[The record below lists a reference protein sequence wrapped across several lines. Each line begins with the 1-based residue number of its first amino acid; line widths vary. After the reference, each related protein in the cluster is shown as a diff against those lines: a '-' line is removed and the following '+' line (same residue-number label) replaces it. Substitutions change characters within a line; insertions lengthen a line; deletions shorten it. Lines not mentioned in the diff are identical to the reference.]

1 MARAGQRWFGFRE
14 LHKHLIHAI
23 ERFLEDDMMTYAAA
37 IAFQMFF
44 SLFAF
49 VIFLIALLGFFQ
61 IPSFFDQLVEQAETV
76 LPGQAAWI
84 VERVA
89 GQMHEQS
96 SKWLLFFGIIAT
108 LWSASSGVRALMHAL
123 NTAYHVEPRPT
134 WKRYPLSI
142 FYTVVLTVM
151 IIVAVG
157 SVLIEPQAIGWIAD
171 QVGVGTQIGAST
183 IFVVLWTWLRFPV
196 ALLLV
201 MVIVA
206 LIYYLLPN
214 ADEPF
219 RLITLGTVLAAI
231 VWVAAS
237 LGFAYFVSNF
247 VFYSATYGPLGAVL
261 ALQIYFFISASV
273 LLFGAEVN
281 VEIYDQLV
289 EDVDERKM
297 TPEASQAGE

>member
-1 MARAGQRWFGFRE
+1 MARAEQRWFGFRE
-14 LHKHLIHAI
+14 LHKHLINGI
-23 ERFLEDDMMTYAAA
+23 ERFLEDDMLTYAAA

-49 VIFLIALLGFFQ
+49 VIFLIALLGFLQ
-61 IPSFFDQLVEQAETV
+61 IPSLFDQLVEQAQTV
-76 LPGQAAWI
+76 LPGHAAWI
-84 VERVA
+84 VEQVT
-89 GQMHEQS
+89 GQIHEQS
-96 SKWLLFFGIIAT
+96 SKWVLFFGIIAA

-123 NTAYHVEPRPT
+123 NTAYHIESRST

-142 FYTVVLTVM
+142 FYTIILALM

-157 SVLIEPQAIGWIAD
+157 SMLIDPQVIGWIAD
-171 QVGVGTQIGAST
+171 QVGVGTQIGTST
-183 IFVVLWTWLRFPV
+183 MFVALWSWLRFPV
-196 ALLLV
+196 ALLL
-201 MVIVA
+201 MMIFVA
-206 LIYYLLPN
+206 LTYYLLPN

-247 VFYSATYGPLGAVL
+247 VFYSATYGTLGAVL
-261 ALQIYFFISASV
+261 ALQIYLFISAAV

-289 EDVDERKM
+289 EDVDERK
-297 TPEASQAGE
+297 EAQEV

>member
-1 MARAGQRWFGFRE
+1 MARAGQRWVGFRQ
-14 LHKHLIHAI
+14 LHKHLINAI
-23 ERFLEDDMMTYAAA
+23 ERFVEDDMMTYAAA

-49 VIFLIALLGFFQ
+49 VIFLIALLGFFH
-61 IPSFFDQLVEQAETV
+61 IPGFFNRLLEQAQTV

-84 VERVA
+84 VEQVT
-89 GQMHEQS
+89 GQMPEQS
-96 SKWLLFFGIIAT
+96 SKWLLFFGIIAA
-108 LWSASSGVRALMHAL
+108 LWAASSGVRALMHAL

-142 FYTVVLTVM
+142 FYAIVLAVL
-151 IIVAVG
+151 IIVVVG
-157 SVLIEPQAIGWIAD
+157 SVLIDPQVMGRVAD

-183 IFVVLWTWLRFPV
+183 IVVALWTWLRVPV
-196 ALLLV
+196 ALLLL
-201 MVIVA
+201 MVVVA

-214 ADEPF
+214 ADEPL
-219 RLITLGTVLAAI
+219 RLITLGTALAAI
-231 VWVAAS
+231 VWVATS
-237 LGFAYFVSNF
+237 LGFAYYVSNF

-289 EDVDERKM
+289 KDVDERKK
-297 TPEASQAGE
+297 PQEASQAGE

>member
-1 MARAGQRWFGFRE
+1 MATVGQRWFGFRE
-14 LHKHLIHAI
+14 LHKHLINAI
-23 ERFLEDDMMTYAAA
+23 ERFVEDDMMTYAAA

-49 VIFLIALLGFFQ
+49 VIFFIALLGFLQ

-76 LPGQAAWI
+76 LPGHAAWI
-84 VERVA
+84 VEQVT
-89 GQMHEQS
+89 GQIHEQS
-96 SKWLLFFGIIAT
+96 SKWVLFFGIVAA
-108 LWSASSGVRALMHAL
+108 LWSASSGVRALMYAL

-142 FYTVVLTVM
+142 FYTIVLTVM

-157 SVLIEPQAIGWIAD
+157 PMFVNPQVIGWIAD
-171 QVGVGTQIGAST
+171 QVDVGTQIGAST
-183 IFVVLWTWLRFPV
+183 MFVALWSWLRFPV
-196 ALLLV
+196 AVMLL
-201 MVIVA
+201 MVVVT

-231 VWVAAS
+231 VWVATS

-247 VFYSATYGPLGAVL
+247 VFYSATYGTLGAVL
-261 ALQIYFFISASV
+261 ALQIYFFMSACV

-289 EDVDERKM
+289 EDMDEEKKAQ
-297 TPEASQAGE
+297 EASQADE

>member
-14 LHKHLIHAI
+14 LHKHLINAT

-49 VIFLIALLGFFQ
+49 VIFLIALLGFLQ
-61 IPSFFDQLVEQAETV
+61 IPTFFGRLEEQAQTV

-84 VERVA
+84 VEQVT
-89 GQMHEQS
+89 GQMPEQS
-96 SKWLLFFGIIAT
+96 SEWLLFFGIIAT
-108 LWSASSGVRALMHAL
+108 LWSASSGVRGLMHAL

-134 WKRYPLSI
+134 WKRYLLSI
-142 FYTVVLTVM
+142 FYTIVLTVM

-157 SVLIEPQAIGWIAD
+157 SVLIGPQVIGWIAD
-171 QVGVGTQIGAST
+171 QVSAGTQIDVST
-183 IFVVLWTWLRFPV
+183 IFVGLWTWLRFPIAV
-196 ALLLV
+196 LLL
-201 MVIVA
+201 MVVVA

-231 VWVAAS
+231 VWVATS
-237 LGFAYFVSNF
+237 LGFSYYMSNF

-289 EDVDERKM
+289 EDVDERKK
-297 TPEASQAGE
+297 TQEASQAGE

>member
-1 MARAGQRWFGFRE
+1 MATVGHRWFGFRE
-14 LHKHLIHAI
+14 LHKHLINAI
-23 ERFLEDDMMTYAAA
+23 ERFVEDDMMTYAAA

-49 VIFLIALLGFFQ
+49 VIFFIALLGFLQ

-76 LPGQAAWI
+76 LPGHAAWI
-84 VERVA
+84 VEQVT
-89 GQMHEQS
+89 GQIHEQS
-96 SKWLLFFGIIAT
+96 SKWVLFFGIVAA
-108 LWSASSGVRALMHAL
+108 LWSASSGVRALMYAL

-142 FYTVVLTVM
+142 FYTIVLTVM

-157 SVLIEPQAIGWIAD
+157 PMFVNPQVIGWIAD
-171 QVGVGTQIGAST
+171 QVDVGTQIGAST
-183 IFVVLWTWLRFPV
+183 MFVALWSWLRFPV
-196 ALLLV
+196 AVMLL
-201 MVIVA
+201 MVVVT

-231 VWVAAS
+231 VWVATS

-247 VFYSATYGPLGAVL
+247 VFYSATYGTLGAVL
-261 ALQIYFFISASV
+261 ALQIYFFMSACV

-289 EDVDERKM
+289 EDVDEEKKAQ
-297 TPEASQAGE
+297 EASQADE

>member
-1 MARAGQRWFGFRE
+1 MATAGQRWFGFRE
-14 LHKHLIHAI
+14 LHKHLVKAI
-23 ERFLEDDMMTYAAA
+23 ERFVEDDMMTYAAA
-37 IAFQMFF
+37 VAFQMFF

-49 VIFLIALLGFFQ
+49 VIFLIALLGFLQ
-61 IPSFFDQLVEQAETV
+61 IPSSFDQLVDQAETV

-84 VERVA
+84 VEQVT
-89 GQMHEQS
+89 GQIHQQS
-96 SKWLLFFGIIAT
+96 SKWLLFFGIAAA
-108 LWSASSGVRALMHAL
+108 LWSASSAVRALMHAL
-123 NTAYHVEPRPT
+123 NSAYHVEPRPT

-157 SVLIEPQAIGWIAD
+157 SMLIDPQVIGWIAD
-171 QVGVGTQIGAST
+171 QAGVGTQIGAST
-183 IFVVLWTWLRFPV
+183 ILEALWAWLRFPV
-196 ALLLV
+196 TVLLL
-201 MVIVA
+201 MVVVA

-231 VWVAAS
+231 VWVASS

-247 VFYSATYGPLGAVL
+247 VFYSATYGTLGAVL

-289 EDVDERKM
+289 EDVDEIKK
-297 TPEASQAGE
+297 TQEANQPDQ

>member
-1 MARAGQRWFGFRE
+1 MARAGQRWVGFRE

-23 ERFLEDDMMTYAAA
+23 ERFVEDDMMTYAAA

-49 VIFLIALLGFFQ
+49 VIFLIALLGFLQ
-61 IPSFFDQLVEQAETV
+61 IPSFFDRLVEQSQTV

-84 VERVA
+84 VEQVT
-89 GQMHEQS
+89 GQMPEQS
-96 SKWLLFFGIIAT
+96 SQWLLFFGIIAT

-123 NTAYHVEPRPT
+123 NTAYHIEPRPT

-142 FYTVVLTVM
+142 FYTIVLAVM

-157 SVLIEPQAIGWIAD
+157 SMLIDPQVIGWIAD

-183 IFVVLWTWLRFPV
+183 IFVALWTWLRFPV
-196 ALLLV
+196 ALLLLI
-201 MVIVA
+201 VIVA

-231 VWVAAS
+231 VWVATS
-237 LGFAYFVSNF
+237 LGFSYYVSNF

-261 ALQIYFFISASV
+261 ALQIYFFVSASV

-289 EDVDERKM
+289 EDVDERKK
-297 TPEASQAGE
+297 TQEASQAGE